1 VEWRTPPIWLQPFP
15 SEFGWSY
22 TATRRRLQIWHPAGF
37 PVLDTVRTQQP
48 LSEQIQHEMALL
60 NSIDMPIAQQKRRRS
75 PLHTSRLQRWLGWMV
90 AYLQARIRRALG
102 YESDQSLQPL
112 FALPATIWVTLDRID
127 LQFQL
132 ADLPIEV
139 RLAGLDRNPGWIPA
153 SGYAIYFHFQVEE

>member
-1 VEWRTPPIWLQPFP
+1 
-15 SEFGWSY
+15 
-22 TATRRRLQIWHPAGF
+22 
-37 PVLDTVRTQQP
+37 
-48 LSEQIQHEMALL
+48 
-60 NSIDMPIAQQKRRRS
+60 
-75 PLHTSRLQRWLGWMV
+75 MV